1 MVLMLQTVQNF
12 SRRAPAEVEG
22 ILKTGVISPTQTS
35 ACMPDLDIKGTYVGS
50 SSVAGNRPLYITT
63 VQF

>member
-35 ACMPDLDIKGTYVGS
+35 ACMPDLDKRVHMWDHH
-50 SSVAGNRPLYITT
+50 
-63 VQF
+63 Q